1 MGHDG
6 HCFGWP
12 VRHSERHRVRL
23 SGHLRQRRVPTG
35 AGPGAGCVLATA
47 HPGHAGRASGRARRR
62 QASAVS
68 PRAHAM
74 LPTPQPPPPST
85 LAQQRTAPAP
95 LACALALVI
104 APVAALAQVPAVE
117 TVAKT
122 SAAPAPA
129 DRRALRAK
137 SARRTPATSAS
148 VGAIKAT
155 LSAAELA
162 IAEHVHVGRMPC
174 ELGAFVTVTAD
185 PATPGYFHVQGKGF
199 KYHMAPVLTSTG
211 TARLED
217 TKGGAVW
224 LQIAN
229 KSMLMSQRLGRRL
242 ADACM
247 SPAQMLADE
256 ALGQNPPPSRLE
268 PLPAP
273 PVAPRAAPTE
283 YPTDAQVAPQCPG
296 KPRGAPPPPDSND
309 SPHWRKKMLQ
319 AYRDHA
325 AERAAPGIP
334 PPPLNAREGAALG
347 DLIRNPPAGAAG
359 FLLHLA
365 ARRGAPG
372 GA

>member
-1 MGHDG
+1 
-6 HCFGWP
+6 
-12 VRHSERHRVRL
+12 
-23 SGHLRQRRVPTG
+23 
-35 AGPGAGCVLATA
+35 
-47 HPGHAGRASGRARRR
+47 
-62 QASAVS
+62 
-68 PRAHAM
+68 M
-74 LPTPQPPPPST
+74 LPTPQARTPST

-129 DRRALRAK
+129 DRRPLRAK

-148 VGAIKAT
+148 LGAIKAT

-247 SPAQMLADE
+247 SPAQMLAAE
-256 ALGQNPPPSRLE
+256 AFGKNPPPSLLE

-283 YPTDAQVAPQCPG
+283 YPTDAQVAPQ
-296 KPRGAPPPPDSND
+296 
-309 SPHWRKKMLQ
+309 
-319 AYRDHA
+319 
-325 AERAAPGIP
+325 
-334 PPPLNAREGAALG
+334 
-347 DLIRNPPAGAAG
+347 
-359 FLLHLA
+359 
-365 ARRGAPG
+365 
-372 GA
+372 

>member
-23 SGHLRQRRVPTG
+23 SGHLRPRRVPTG
-35 AGPGAGCVLATA
+35 AGPGAGCAVATA
-47 HPGHAGRASGRARRR
+47 HPGQGGRASGRARPR

-68 PRAHAM
+68 HRANAM
-74 LPTPQPPPPST
+74 LPTPQARTPST
-85 LAQQRTAPAP
+85 LAQQRTAPTP

-104 APVAALAQVPAVE
+104 APVAALA
-117 TVAKT
+117 
-122 SAAPAPA
+122 PA
-129 DRRALRAK
+129 DRRPLRAK

-148 VGAIKAT
+148 LGAIKAT

-229 KSMLMSQRLGRRL
+229 KSMLISHPPGPPPAPRHGAAGGHQGRRRL
-242 ADACM
+242 AANCEQVD
-247 SPAQMLADE
+247 ADE
-256 ALGQNPPPSRLE
+256 PAAG
-268 PLPAP
+268 PAP
-273 PVAPRAAPTE
+273 GRCVHEPGA
-283 YPTDAQVAPQCPG
+283 DAG
-296 KPRGAPPPPDSND
+296 GRGLRQEP
-309 SPHWRKKMLQ
+309 
-319 AYRDHA
+319 A
-325 AERAAPGIP
+325 AEPSGAAACAPG
-334 PPPLNAREGAALG
+334 
-347 DLIRNPPAGAAG
+347 
-359 FLLHLA
+359 
-365 ARRGAPG
+365 GAPG
-372 GA
+372 GTHGIPD